1 MDLIIAERFQISH
14 DLVWFSRQECVA
26 DMQQSALSP
35 DGDVTTATKC
45 RTTEELW
52 NEVHVDLDRK
62 RQGKTLLVYIKS

>member
-14 DLVWFSRQECVA
+14 DLVRFSRQECVA

-35 DGDVTTATKC
+35 EGDVTTKC

-52 NEVHVDLDRK
+52 NEVHVDLDLK
-62 RQGKTLLVYIKS
+62 RQGKTLCWFT